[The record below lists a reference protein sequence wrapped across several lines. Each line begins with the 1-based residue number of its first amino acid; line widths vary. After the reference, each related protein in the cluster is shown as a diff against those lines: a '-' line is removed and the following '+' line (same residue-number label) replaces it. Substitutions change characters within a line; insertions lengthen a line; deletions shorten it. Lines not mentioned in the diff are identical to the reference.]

1 MEEMDGQILMCKPLV
16 RVDVS
21 FETELKFAII
31 LSFIH
36 KAYNIVRK
44 ILMY

>member
-1 MEEMDGQILMCKPLV
+1 MDEMDAQSLMCKPLV
-16 RVDVS
+16 KADVS
-21 FETELKFAII
+21 FKTELKFAII

-44 ILMY
+44 ILMC